1 MGLKYDARLDLS
13 TLSDALEKRG
23 LTPGGRVQKAVDEA
37 VIRYCD
43 PKVPFRT
50 GTLKHSAI
58 TASAI
63 GDGMIVYATP
73 YARYLYYGEVYGP
86 NIPIFEGGELAGFF
100 SPPHKYPT
108 GRPLTYNGAPDRG
121 AYWFERPWPNTRM
134 TSSAKPPPWQE
145 GDPEDERTGCYP
157 RLDARTVPPDQQA
170 GPVQRQLPG
179 RRADRIHPA
188 HGQREPPH
196 RRAGV

>member
-13 TLSDALEKRG
+13 ALSDALEKRG

-63 GDGMIVYATP
+63 GDTCPTTKRWAP
-73 YARYLYYGEVYGP
+73 APLRP
-86 NIPIFEGGELAGFF
+86 AC
-100 SPPHKYPT
+100 PP
-108 GRPLTYNGAPDRG
+108 
-121 AYWFERPWPNTRM
+121 
-134 TSSAKPPPWQE
+134 S
-145 GDPEDERTGCYP
+145 
-157 RLDARTVPPDQQA
+157 
-170 GPVQRQLPG
+170 
-179 RRADRIHPA
+179 RRNK
-188 HGQREPPH
+188 QWS
-196 RRAGV
+196 

>member
-13 TLSDALEKRG
+13 ALSDALEKRG

-100 SPPHKYPT
+100 SRPTSTPP
-108 GRPLTYNGAPDRG
+108 A
-121 AYWFERPWPNTRM
+121 
-134 TSSAKPPPWQE
+134 
-145 GDPEDERTGCYP
+145 
-157 RLDARTVPPDQQA
+157 AR
-170 GPVQRQLPG
+170 
-179 RRADRIHPA
+179 
-188 HGQREPPH
+188 
-196 RRAGV
+196 

>member
-13 TLSDALEKRG
+13 ALSDALEKRG

-63 GDGMIVYATP
+63 GDQFNEFDQWWCCGNAGGGKGGHRGSKTCGLADWKYLHKRKQYKPSVFVW
-73 YARYLYYGEVYGP
+73 RYLGK
-86 NIPIFEGGELAGFF
+86 NF
-100 SPPHKYPT
+100 
-108 GRPLTYNGAPDRG
+108 
-121 AYWFERPWPNTRM
+121 
-134 TSSAKPPPWQE
+134 
-145 GDPEDERTGCYP
+145 
-157 RLDARTVPPDQQA
+157 
-170 GPVQRQLPG
+170 
-179 RRADRIHPA
+179 
-188 HGQREPPH
+188 
-196 RRAGV
+196 

>member
-13 TLSDALEKRG
+13 ALLDALEKRG

-86 NIPIFEGGELAGFF
+86 NIPILRAASWQAF
-100 SPPHKYPT
+100 SARPTSTPPAV
-108 GRPLTYNGAPDRG
+108 R
-121 AYWFERPWPNTRM
+121 
-134 TSSAKPPPWQE
+134 
-145 GDPEDERTGCYP
+145 
-157 RLDARTVPPDQQA
+157 
-170 GPVQRQLPG
+170 
-179 RRADRIHPA
+179 
-188 HGQREPPH
+188 
-196 RRAGV
+196 

>member
-13 TLSDALEKRG
+13 ALSDALEKRG

-43 PKVPFRT
+43 PKVPFCT

-73 YARYLYYGEVYGP
+73 YAHYLYYGEVYGP
-86 NIPIFEGGELAGFF
+86 NIPRFEGGELVGFF
-100 SPPHKYPT
+100 SPKGQPKHPT
-108 GRPLTYNGAPDRG
+108 GRELHYRGEPMRG
-121 AYWFERPWPNTRM
+121 AFWFERM
-134 TSSAKPPPWQE
+134 KADHGKDILKEAQ
-145 GDPEDERTGCYP
+145 
-157 RLDARTVPPDQQA
+157 DAANKQY
-170 GPVQRQLPG
+170 
-179 RRADRIHPA
+179 
-188 HGQREPPH
+188 
-196 RRAGV
+196 

>member
-13 TLSDALEKRG
+13 ALSDALEKRG
-23 LTPGGRVQKAVDEA
+23 LTPCGRVQKAVDEA

-73 YARYLYYGEVYGP
+73 YARYCTTARCTAPTFPFLRT
-86 NIPIFEGGELAGFF
+86 ASWQAF
-100 SPPHKYPT
+100 SARPTSTPP
-108 GRPLTYNGAPDRG
+108 A
-121 AYWFERPWPNTRM
+121 
-134 TSSAKPPPWQE
+134 
-145 GDPEDERTGCYP
+145 
-157 RLDARTVPPDQQA
+157 AR
-170 GPVQRQLPG
+170 
-179 RRADRIHPA
+179 
-188 HGQREPPH
+188 
-196 RRAGV
+196 

>member
-13 TLSDALEKRG
+13 ALSDALEKRG

-73 YARYLYYGEVYGP
+73 YAHYLYYGDCLLY
-86 NIPIFEGGELAGFF
+86 
-100 SPPHKYPT
+100 
-108 GRPLTYNGAPDRG
+108 
-121 AYWFERPWPNTRM
+121 
-134 TSSAKPPPWQE
+134 TSHH
-145 GDPEDERTGCYP
+145 
-157 RLDARTVPPDQQA
+157 L
-170 GPVQRQLPG
+170 
-179 RRADRIHPA
+179 
-188 HGQREPPH
+188 
-196 RRAGV
+196 